1 LAKANKGSKTNAVR
15 LLDQH
20 LIPYSLFEYTV
31 EDGQIDGVSV
41 ASKIGQPA
49 ESVFKTLVAS
59 SPQGKIGVFL
69 VPVERELDL
78 KAAAKVTGEKKM
90 ELIPVKDL
98 LGLTG
103 YIRGGCSPLG
113 MKKLYSTYVDFT
125 AEKLEHIIVSAG
137 KIGVQ
142 IQLKPSDL
150 LTCTKGEFASISRDS

>member
-1 LAKANKGSKTNAVR
+1 MAKANKGSKTNAVR

-20 LIPYSLFEYTV
+20 LIPYLLFEYTV

-41 ASKIGQPA
+41 ASKIDQPT

-59 SPQGKIGVFL
+59 SPQEKIGVFL

-113 MKKLYSTYVDFT
+113 MKKLYSTYVDFS
-125 AEKLEHIIVSAG
+125 AEKLEYIIVSAG
-137 KIGVQ
+137 KIGMQ
-142 IQLKPSDL
+142 IQLNPSDL
-150 LTCTKGEFASISRDS
+150 LACTKGEFASISR